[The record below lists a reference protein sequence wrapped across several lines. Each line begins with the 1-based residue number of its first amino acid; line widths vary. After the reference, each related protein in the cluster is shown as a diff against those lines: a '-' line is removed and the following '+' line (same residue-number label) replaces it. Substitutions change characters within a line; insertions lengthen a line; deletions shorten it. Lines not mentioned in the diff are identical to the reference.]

1 MTELH
6 DMTEAEW
13 DKCWAVNVKGQMA
26 LLRAALPQFKK
37 NKDGGSFI
45 MTSSIAVSAVKSC
58 VGLLESYFPDFW
70 QRMPTVVHKLPL
82 RHSRV

>member
-1 MTELH
+1 MS
-6 DMTEAEW
+6 EAEW

-45 MTSSIAVSAVKSC
+45 ITSSIAVSA
-58 VGLLESYFPDFW
+58 
-70 QRMPTVVHKLPL
+70 L
-82 RHSRV
+82 RL